1 MKILVMGDIHG
12 RPFWKDIIELEA
24 PDKVIFLGD
33 YVSTHEDYTGE
44 EQFNNLVDIM
54 DAKEHW
60 KDRMIMLRGNHD
72 LQHLGYP
79 WAECSGLYK
88 SVSYYMATPHFRS
101 EFLAKTQWIHVEEIN
116 NEKYLFSHAGVSK
129 EWLEYSNIKE
139 INKIN
144 ECDPDERF
152 GFCPNDY
159 FDCHGTSS
167 TQPCTWIRP
176 QTLYKVAAED
186 YNMVVGHTPIAGIQ
200 SVDMKT
206 GKKLWLCDNMGNKEY
221 LVIEN
226 NEFIV
231 KTL

>member
-12 RPFWKDIIELEA
+12 RPFWKDIIELET

-88 SVSYYMATPHFRS
+88 SVS
-101 EFLAKTQWIHVEEIN
+101 
-116 NEKYLFSHAGVSK
+116 
-129 EWLEYSNIKE
+129 
-139 INKIN
+139 
-144 ECDPDERF
+144 
-152 GFCPNDY
+152 
-159 FDCHGTSS
+159 
-167 TQPCTWIRP
+167 
-176 QTLYKVAAED
+176 
-186 YNMVVGHTPIAGIQ
+186 
-200 SVDMKT
+200 
-206 GKKLWLCDNMGNKEY
+206 
-221 LVIEN
+221 
-226 NEFIV
+226 
-231 KTL
+231 